1 MIPLKIKSENGYLN
15 MKDLPHNCI
24 FNKVT
29 CGCGGTT
36 IVLENDQNYVIAVPT
51 TELIVNKLYPVYN
64 YDNNLYSYQS
74 DNKDAGLSPVRNLF
88 GLYGT
93 FSLTLKGELKS
104 YLQQD
109 GVKKIMC
116 TYDKLPYLSKYIDTK
131 NYRLL
136 IDEYHSL
143 LKSYAFRDKAING
156 VFDSFQD
163 YKSYCFMS
171 ATPILPDYKPNV
183 LNNTLEYYADWQYV
197 EKLKIIPYKTNKPY
211 NAIANIIQKYK
222 KEGYIMVNGIKS
234 TQAFIFLN
242 SVTDIK
248 AILDHEHLDN
258 KECRIIC
265 ADNDRNKGVLEL
277 YDISRSV
284 DEPRMFNF
292 ITSKSF
298 EGADYY
304 SKDGICFVISNGHNK
319 NTLLDISTDLPQIAG
334 RIRTV
339 DNPFRN
345 FIIHI
350 FSNPYSKQDI
360 SFNEVKKSFE
370 EELSTAQKR
379 VDLYNNKFDMSMK
392 KQQIAELKKQSN
404 SCYIAYDKAKDEFI
418 VNDILAKHELYYYQ
432 IHNII
437 YKSGL
442 SLRAAYKNNNIEASK
457 IEWKEIKD
465 DAICSLMK
473 KPTFQ
478 EIFDRYVELQGNIF
492 LIDNTEIRDIEQK
505 YPFIKDAFH
514 KLGADTIKKLKYVQ
528 KDIKAQLLSIDKD
541 KKNDDKIFL
550 YLKDRLPYGKFAK
563 RDKII
568 DILDKASLDLKLDT
582 PIKIKDLKIW
592 FDFDSLRQRDGKEV
606 NYGYIIKAPK
616 IIYCK

>member
-1 MIPLKIKSENGYLN
+1 MIPLKIESKDGYLN

-36 IVLENDQNYVIAVPT
+36 IVLDNDQNYVIAVPT
-51 TELIVNKLYPVYN
+51 TELILNKLYPVYD
-64 YDNNLYSYQS
+64 YNNNPYIYQS

-93 FSLTLKGELKS
+93 FSLTLKGELKR

-116 TYDKLPYLSKYIDTK
+116 TYDKLPYLSKYINTK
-131 NYRLL
+131 GYRLL

-171 ATPILPDYKPNV
+171 ATPILPDYKPNI
-183 LNNTLEYYADWQYV
+183 LKNTPVYYADWKHV
-197 EKLKIIPYKTNKPY
+197 EKLKIVPYKTNKPY
-211 NAIANIIQKYK
+211 NAMANIIEKYK
-222 KEGYIMVNGIKS
+222 KDGYIIRNGIKS

-248 AILDHEHLDN
+248 SILDHTQLKN
-258 KECRIIC
+258 NECRIIC
-265 ADNDRNKGVLEL
+265 ADNDRNKGVLES
-277 YDISRSV
+277 YTISRSV

-304 SKDGICFVISNGHNK
+304 SKDGICYIVSNGHNK
-319 NTLLDISTDLPQIAG
+319 HTLLDISTDVPQIAG
-334 RIRTV
+334 RIRTL

-345 FIIHI
+345 FIVHI
-350 FSNPYSKQDI
+350 FSNSYSKQNID
-360 SFNEVKKSFE
+360 FEKVKKSFE
-370 EELSTAQKR
+370 EELNIAQKR
-379 VDLYNNKFDMSMK
+379 VDLYNEKFDFSMK
-392 KQQIAELKKQSN
+392 KQQIIELKKQSN
-404 SCYIAYDKAKDEFI
+404 SCYITYDKDADKFI
-418 VNDILAKHELYYYQ
+418 VNDMLVKHELYYYR

-437 YKSGL
+437 YKDGI
-442 SLRAAYKNNNIEASK
+442 SLNAAYKDNNIQASK
-457 IEWKEIKD
+457 IEWEKIDED
-465 DAICSLMK
+465 VICSLMK

-478 EIFDRYVELQGNIF
+478 EVFNRYIELKDNVF
-492 LIDNTEIRDIEQK
+492 LINNTEIVEIEKK
-505 YPFIKDAFH
+505 YPFIKDALN
-514 KLGADTIKKLKYVQ
+514 KLGVDTIKSMKYIQ
-528 KDIKAQLLSIDKD
+528 KDIKAKLLSMNQE
-541 KKNDDKIFL
+541 KKCDDKIFL
-550 YLKDRLPYGKFAK
+550 YLKDEFSYGVFVK
-563 RDKII
+563 RDKI
-568 DILDKASLDLKLDT
+568 LKHLNQASTALSVEAD
-582 PIKIKDLKIW
+582 IKIKDLKKW
-592 FDFDSLRQRDGKEV
+592 FDFDAVRQRNGKDV
-606 NYGYIIKAPK
+606 IYGYIFKAPK
-616 IIYCK
+616 IIYSK